1 MSILQRNFTLF
12 TTLLSFT
19 LSCNCCNINAKH
31 DSSHDKENV
40 ANEKNATYIASDNYS
55 ENGINNDTESET
67 NPNAGLYSEFYS
79 NGDMQLDGTSFISS
93 ENDYDEDFEKGKGYM
108 FVTETDI
115 PEKVIFADE
124 TIDFRRYDMRERLD
138 REILNFCNMHTNTTL
153 IIKRANRYLP
163 EIEQILKKEGMPDDL
178 KYLMLIESN
187 CNPLARSCV
196 GAVGLWQFME
206 GTAREFGLTV
216 NKYVDERYD
225 IRKSTIAACKYLK
238 KAYAKYGNWTAT
250 VASYNA
256 GQNKI
261 SAELRKQKVEH
272 ATDLYLNSETSRY
285 IFRILA
291 AKIIFENQTKYGYNI
306 STKALYPPMIYKEVV
321 VDTTI
326 TNLTDW
332 ARNQGITYA
341 ILRDANP
348 WLRANELPCDGKKYT
363 IRIPDKKWIYYD
375 PSKTKRHNFKAK

>member
-1 MSILQRNFTLF
+1 
-12 TTLLSFT
+12 
-19 LSCNCCNINAKH
+19 
-31 DSSHDKENV
+31 
-40 ANEKNATYIASDNYS
+40 
-55 ENGINNDTESET
+55 
-67 NPNAGLYSEFYS
+67 
-79 NGDMQLDGTSFISS
+79 MQL
-93 ENDYDEDFEKGKGYM
+93 
-108 FVTETDI
+108 
-115 PEKVIFADE
+115 
-124 TIDFRRYDMRERLD
+124 
-138 REILNFCNMHTNTTL
+138 
-153 IIKRANRYLP
+153 
-163 EIEQILKKEGMPDDL
+163 MP
-178 KYLMLIESN
+178 K
-187 CNPLARSCV
+187 
-196 GAVGLWQFME
+196 
-206 GTAREFGLTV
+206 
-216 NKYVDERYD
+216 
-225 IRKSTIAACKYLK
+225 
-238 KAYAKYGNWTAT
+238 
-250 VASYNA
+250 ASYNA